1 MARAVLLP
9 RAPAQLCGY
18 FGVVPNGYA
27 TYVAPIDRLPPLLRT
42 DGVARVDPVEP
53 AHCWPRP
60 WADAVTG
67 KGWN

>member
-1 MARAVLLP
+1 
-9 RAPAQLCGY
+9 
-18 FGVVPNGYA
+18 
-27 TYVAPIDRLPPLLRT
+27 LRT